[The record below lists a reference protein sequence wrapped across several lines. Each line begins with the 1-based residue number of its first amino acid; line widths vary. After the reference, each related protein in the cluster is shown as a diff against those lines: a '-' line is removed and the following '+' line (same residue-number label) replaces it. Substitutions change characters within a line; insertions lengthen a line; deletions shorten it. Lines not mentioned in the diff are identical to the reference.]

1 MARQLSHLKNNSTGF
16 IIREIQEKFVWII
29 KGT

>member
-1 MARQLSHLKNNSTGF
+1 MARQQSHLKNNSTGF
-16 IIREIQEKFVWII
+16 IIWKIQEKFVWII